1 MITEADVRYVARLA
15 RLRLEPEELRRMTS
29 ELAKILAHVNKIA
42 ELDIA
47 HVPPMAHVL
56 DVVNVTRAD
65 EERPSISREE
75 ALKNAPAASDDS
87 FRVPRMSQR

>member
-15 RLRLEPEELRRMTS
+15 RLRLEPDELTRITG
-29 ELAKILAHVNKIA
+29 ELTKILGHIDKIG

-47 HVPPMAHVL
+47 HVEPMAHVL
-56 DVVNVTRAD
+56 DVVNVSRAD
-65 EERPSISREE
+65 VARASLSRDD
-75 ALKNAPAASDDS
+75 ALRSAPAVTDGA

>member
-15 RLRLEPEELRRMTS
+15 RLRLEPDELTRMTV
-29 ELAKILAHVNKIA
+29 ELAKILGHIDKIG

-47 HVPPMAHVL
+47 DVQPMAHVL
-56 DVVNVTRAD
+56 DVVNVSRAD
-65 EERPSISREE
+65 VARASLSRDD
-75 ALKNAPAASDDS
+75 ALRSAPAVTDGA